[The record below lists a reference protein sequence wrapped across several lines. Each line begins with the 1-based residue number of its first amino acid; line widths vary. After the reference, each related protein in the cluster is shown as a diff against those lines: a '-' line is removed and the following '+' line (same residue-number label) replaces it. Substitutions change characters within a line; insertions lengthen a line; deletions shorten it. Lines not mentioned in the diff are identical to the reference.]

1 MPSEHR
7 MVEVG
12 GTRYRV
18 EDARRLGLV
27 TGPSAPPVEKKRKP
41 RNKSRLPEDKADGDG
56 SADRPD

>member
-1 MPSEHR
+1 